1 MPFGPNLLI
10 LTTGVLPTVSR
21 MFANLAMGS
30 ILFYALHVEHASISI
45 QHRFLHHLR
54 QGRGREDGVH
64 QFFFRGFQVHRHHI
78 TLDQFG
84 NLDADRGA
92 DEELPGLLVEDH
104 FDQAL
109 VLAERDGLAVAD
121 EGKAADADVDLFILG
136 RLFGQ
141 ADRGDL
147 RRTISAAGNQQL
159 VHRMRLQ
166 ALDRLDA
173 DHAFVLGLVRQHR
186 GACDVADGVDAGHA
200 GLVEGVD
207 HDAAALGFQSKF
219 FQPEIF
225 DVAGDADSGDHAL
238 GGDLLRLAALL
249 DRRGDAVALLVEF
262 GHLGVGQDFD
272 ALLLEALARKSLNLM
287 ILDRQDLRQHLDHR
301 HLSAERAVER
311 GKLDADGAG
320 ADHQQRLRNAGRRH
334 GLKVSPHQFLVRLQ
348 AGQHARP
355 RAGGD
360 DDVFG
365 LIGAG
370 WKRTFRRFAFGG
382 LHHHLA
388 GRVDS
393 GFAPDDRHF
402 ILFHEKADAVVEPL
416 GHRARTRDHGFRV
429 VADIVGLQPV
439 VLGVLHV
446 MEYFRRAQQRLGGDA
461 APVQA
466 NAAEIV
472 ALDYRGLEAELRRA
486 DGGDIAAGAGA
497 DNQYV
502 EGSVRHLAS
511 PNVLPGWSYPFRL
524 PYGETSIKP
533 RGGRPGCPLNVA
545 QFRSLIRPKIK
556 A

>member
-30 ILFYALHVEHASISI
+30 ILLYALHVEHASISI

-54 QGRGREDGVH
+54 QGRVREDGVH

-78 TLDQFG
+78 ALDQFG
-84 NLDADRGA
+84 NLDADHVGA
-92 DEELPGLLVEDH
+92 EQLPGLLVEDH

-109 VLAERDGLAVAD
+109 VLAERNRLAIAD
-121 EGKAADADVDLFILG
+121 EGKAANTDVVLFILG

-147 RRTISAAGNQQL
+147 RRAIGAAGDQQL

-173 DHAFVLGLVRQHR
+173 DHAFVLGLVCQHR
-186 GACDVADGVDAGHA
+186 RAGDVADGVEAGHV
-200 GLVEGVD
+200 GLAEGID
-207 HDAAALGFQSKF
+207 HDAAALGFQPKL

-225 DVAGDADSGDHAL
+225 DIAGDADGGDHAL
-238 GGDLLRLAALL
+238 GGDGLCLAALL
-249 DRRGDAVALLVEF
+249 DGGGDAVALLVEL

-272 ALLLEALARKSLNLM
+272 ALLLEALAREGLNLVV
-287 ILDRQDLRQHLDHR
+287 LDRQDLRQHLDHR
-301 HLSAERAVER
+301 QLSAERAVER

-382 LHHHLA
+382 LHRDLA
-388 GRVDS
+388 GCVDR

-402 ILFHEKADAVVEPL
+402 ILFHEEADAVVEPL

-472 ALDYRGLEAELRRA
+472 ALDYRSFETELRRA
-486 DGGDIAAGAGA
+486 DGGHVSARAGA
-497 DNQYV
+497 DDQNV
-502 EGSVRHLAS
+502 EIRVSHA
-511 PNVLPGWSYPFRL
+511 VLYSRADPD
-524 PYGETSIKP
+524 
-533 RGGRPGCPLNVA
+533 
-545 QFRSLIRPKIK
+545 
-556 A
+556 